1 MKLTA
6 WQCFRSCFMVHNETA
21 NIWTHFLGAVFF
33 VLLAFQGGC
42 GSAPAPARTPPLEQ
56 VMSAPMGSADWS
68 STWQLAFPKQASANV
83 PDSEEEWDA
92 EGIRDEV
99 FRVYRPSI
107 QWARET
113 KAKDKMF
120 KRKGADFQVGLGV
133 LQ

>member
-1 MKLTA
+1 MLEYLLEIQNMA
-6 WQCFRSCFMVHNETA
+6 ERASPSLEARS
-21 NIWTHFLGAVFF
+21 LYDFF
-33 VLLAFQGGC
+33 Q
-42 GSAPAPARTPPLEQ
+42 S
-56 VMSAPMGSADWS
+56 
-68 STWQLAFPKQASANV
+68 